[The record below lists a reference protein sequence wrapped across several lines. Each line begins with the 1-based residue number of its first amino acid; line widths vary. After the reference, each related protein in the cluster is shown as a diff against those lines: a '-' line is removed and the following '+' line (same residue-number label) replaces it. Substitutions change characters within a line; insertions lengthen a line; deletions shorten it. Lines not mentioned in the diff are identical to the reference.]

1 MGTTAATTTF
11 PTANHHG
18 ERKGRKTIMTGHVKV
33 TACSQWR
40 RHSWVV
46 TEDDV
51 TGIVRTALHDHGT
64 SDVEE
69 RWAYACD
76 GTYLSLFQKPK
87 RAHPQD
93 TSLIPVGYPP
103 LNVLRFSSVPNKIT
117 TGGKKKLRPCASRAV
132 SLFLDGSR
140 HPTILAILHCHK
152 TPCTRTKPH
161 CNTYT
166 HTHTYIRIERHIHTY
181 IMSQTR

>member
-1 MGTTAATTTF
+1 M
-11 PTANHHG
+11 
-18 ERKGRKTIMTGHVKV
+18 
-33 TACSQWR
+33 
-40 RHSWVV
+40 V

-117 TGGKKKLRPCASRAV
+117 TGGKKNFVLALRVLSRC
-132 SLFLDGSR
+132 FLLGRDTPRFSR
-140 HPTILAILHCHK
+140 FYTVTRRPAQGRSPTAYTQTHIHTH
-152 TPCTRTKPH
+152 RH
-161 CNTYT
+161 TYT
-166 HTHTYIRIERHIHTY
+166 HTHTDRQTHTQTHIHTHTHR
-181 IMSQTR
+181 QTDTHTDTHTHTHT